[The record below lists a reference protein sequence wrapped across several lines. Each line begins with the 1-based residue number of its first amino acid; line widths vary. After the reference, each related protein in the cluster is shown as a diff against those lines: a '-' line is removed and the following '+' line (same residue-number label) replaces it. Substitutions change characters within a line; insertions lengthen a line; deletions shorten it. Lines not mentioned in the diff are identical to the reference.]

1 MYNITFNGS
10 ILNLVHFVSQHY
22 SFTTLG
28 YGEYAQTSLEISE
41 LQKGFDV
48 HSVSWVMC
56 LCKKTFRLLC
66 LEFFLEGNDYAA
78 ISLVMGNLHSVTS
91 DFKFLNLASLKCA
104 FIIIHH
110 KPLWNMFSDI
120 SIQGALPF
128 LMTFLLV
135 SYCINI
141 GIAGLLIK
149 FSTDVTKYN
158 TVSAAMMTLECRHSD
173 KWLLFVSMFLNN
185 IFKSPFWRELFM
197 DWVNREWSRSRLS
210 SFSLKVCCIR

>member
-1 MYNITFNGS
+1 MGNM
-10 ILNLVHFVSQHY
+10 LKHHW
-22 SFTTLG
+22 
-28 YGEYAQTSLEISE
+28 
-41 LQKGFDV
+41 K
-48 HSVSWVMC
+48 SVSYRRVLMFT
-56 LCKKTFRLLC
+56 LCHESCAFVKNLFSCFVLN
-66 LEFFLEGNDYAA
+66 FFLEGNDYAA

-120 SIQGALPF
+120 SMQGALPF

-173 KWLLFVSMFLNN
+173 KWLLCVSMFLNT

-210 SFSLKVCCIR
+210 SFSLKICCIR